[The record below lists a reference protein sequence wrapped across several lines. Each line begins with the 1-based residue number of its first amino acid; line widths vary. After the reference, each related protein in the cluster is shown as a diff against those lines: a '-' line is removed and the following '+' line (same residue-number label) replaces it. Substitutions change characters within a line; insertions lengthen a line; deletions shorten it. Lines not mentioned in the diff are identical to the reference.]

1 MHGKGLC
8 GAEADSKVV
17 TLSSYEDEGV
27 GCSAELLSY
36 LCGGGGVCRLHLLS
50 TLQEA
55 AHVFCTVAHGCLVL
69 SKTFLKGLKRL
80 RTSLADLPD
89 DWAAGAGH
97 FRPGETSTPLPT
109 PLHLPRTCPH
119 SLGGRALSNAHL
131 KVVTVS
137 LP

>member
-1 MHGKGLC
+1 M
-8 GAEADSKVV
+8 
-17 TLSSYEDEGV
+17 
-27 GCSAELLSY
+27 
-36 LCGGGGVCRLHLLS
+36 
-50 TLQEA
+50 
-55 AHVFCTVAHGCLVL
+55 FCAVAHGCLVL

-80 RTSLADLPD
+80 RTGLADLPD

-97 FRPGETSTPLPT
+97 FRPRETSTPLPT
-109 PLHLPRTCPH
+109 KPPLPNLPRTCPH